1 MLWHW
6 YYFLIKFRKWP
17 LKKRL
22 EKTGKRERRRKK
34 REEMQ
39 KSGEKMRESDGQRKE
54 STSLLQRVLA
64 LGLLAVK
71 EECRWSCTLVCLLG
85 LQYSPSIISKQVRN
99 EKFDVK

>member
-1 MLWHW
+1 
-6 YYFLIKFRKWP
+6 
-17 LKKRL
+17 
-22 EKTGKRERRRKK
+22 
-34 REEMQ
+34 MQ

-85 LQYSPSIISKQVRN
+85 LQYTVPAS
-99 EKFDVK
+99 